1 MTEDPLASAIETVS
15 VRIVGKVQGV
25 GFRLATV
32 RQARLL
38 RVRGWVR
45 NGIDGS
51 VEALLQGTTDQIDRM
66 LAWMREGPPAAE
78 VREVLSEVQ
87 YEDRRYANFAQH

>member
-15 VRIVGKVQGV
+15 VRVLGKVQGV

-38 RVRGWVR
+38 GVHGWVR
-45 NGIDGS
+45 NASDGS
-51 VEALLQGTTDQIDRM
+51 VEALLQGTANQIDRM
-66 LAWMREGPPAAE
+66 LAWLREGPPAAE
-78 VREVLSEVQ
+78 VHEVLSEVR